1 MLLGLLTGYVA
12 YSAMRFIDDYANE
25 VLITIALVMATYA
38 IARHL
43 HTSGPLAVVAA
54 GLLIGERGPR
64 FAMSDRRKNTCSRFG
79 G

>member
-1 MLLGLLTGYVA
+1 
-12 YSAMRFIDDYANE
+12 MRFIDDYATE

-64 FAMSDRRKNTCSRFG
+64 FAMSDRTEKYVFALWRLVDEVLN
-79 G
+79 